1 MNMHEAPLSDPATS
15 RRMSRQASRNT
26 GPEVAL
32 RRALRALG
40 LGYRIEAALPGLP
53 RRRGDVMF
61 VGAKVAVFVD
71 GCFWHACPEHGTV
84 PHTNT
89 DWWKSKLAANVARDR
104 TTDVHLKQIGWLPI
118 RVWEHEDMQPAACRI
133 AVAVRARRTR

>member
-1 MNMHEAPLSDPATS
+1 MNMHEAPLSDPAAS

-53 RRRGDVMF
+53 RRRCDVMF
-61 VGAKVAVFVD
+61 VGAKVAVLVD

-84 PHTNT
+84 PRTNT
-89 DWWKSKLAANVARDR
+89 DWWKSKLEANVARDR
-104 TTDVHLKQIGWLPI
+104 T
-118 RVWEHEDMQPAACRI
+118 
-133 AVAVRARRTR
+133 VARQT

>member
-1 MNMHEAPLSDPATS
+1 
-15 RRMSRQASRNT
+15 
-26 GPEVAL
+26 
-32 RRALRALG
+32 
-40 LGYRIEAALPGLP
+40 
-53 RRRGDVMF
+53 MF